1 MTAYVIAKYQNNQK
15 FAKIKI
21 YKNNNVIKFNLLE
34 HSNLDY
40 EIRDNNIYINYI
52 YNQNLVNLEE
62 QIAYQLLNLIP

>member
-1 MTAYVIAKYQNNQK
+1 LTAYVIAKYQNNQK